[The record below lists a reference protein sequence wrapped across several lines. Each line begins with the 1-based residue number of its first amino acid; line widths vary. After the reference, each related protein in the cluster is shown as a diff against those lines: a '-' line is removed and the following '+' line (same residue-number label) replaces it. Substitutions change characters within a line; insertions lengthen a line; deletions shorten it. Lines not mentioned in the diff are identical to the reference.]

1 MVISHC
7 QTLYLYHEVIPF
19 VSRVGGRGGGGGG
32 GGGALTFPDSLP
44 IDAALEKGRP
54 TDIGRELCLHHQQN
68 RVL

>member
-1 MVISHC
+1 MR
-7 QTLYLYHEVIPF
+7 LYRLFRGWE
-19 VSRVGGRGGGGGG
+19 GGGGGG
-32 GGGALTFPDSLP
+32 VGGGNLTFPDSLP